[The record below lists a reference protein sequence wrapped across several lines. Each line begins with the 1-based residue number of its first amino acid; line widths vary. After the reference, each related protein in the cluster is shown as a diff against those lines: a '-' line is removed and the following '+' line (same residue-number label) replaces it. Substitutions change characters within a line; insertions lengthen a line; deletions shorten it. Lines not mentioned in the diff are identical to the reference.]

1 MEVLEEAA
9 VPGADDQDPA
19 ELVRG
24 GARQREAGFSGA
36 QKHPDNL

>member
-1 MEVLEEAA
+1 MEVRF
-9 VPGADDQDPA
+9 PGVDDRDPG

-24 GARQREAGFSGA
+24 GARQREAEFSGA